1 MAQLNP
7 DAALEREPDLFDP
20 RYLARRTDPETS
32 VRAAERSVHFRGKHA
47 AIIFNYLVDHPQGLT
62 YRAIAAGTQLEP
74 VAVGRRL
81 KELRETAGVYSDGVR
96 DGMQVWR
103 VRR

>member
-1 MAQLNP
+1 MNQLT
-7 DAALEREPDLFDP
+7 LSFDRP
-20 RYLARRTDPETS
+20 LSRRTDPATS
-32 VRAAERSVHFRGKHA
+32 HQAAERSAEFRGKHA
-47 AIIFNYLVDHPQGLT
+47 AAIFAYLIDHPDGAT
-62 YRAIAAGTQLEP
+62 YREIAAGTRLEP

-81 KELRETAGVYSDGVR
+81 KELRETAGVYADGVR